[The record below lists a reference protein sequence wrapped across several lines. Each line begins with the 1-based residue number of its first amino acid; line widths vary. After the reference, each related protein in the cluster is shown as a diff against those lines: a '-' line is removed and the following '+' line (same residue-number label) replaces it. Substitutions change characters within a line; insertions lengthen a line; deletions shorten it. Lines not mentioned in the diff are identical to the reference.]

1 MISCL
6 LIHVTRN
13 SQGLPI
19 SKNSVISGEI
29 LQIGR
34 GAACKIHLQDHR
46 ISLLHATILRSEEG
60 GLYIDAE
67 HNVTLKVDGFI
78 TLSADLVPGTL
89 LEVGPYSLIVEPE
102 TEHHEITLSLELI
115 HPLPAVMQGHVP
127 VNLAALGWSKRK
139 FGFGMAAI
147 ILFLFMLL
155 PLLPA
160 ASNALDKWQ
169 SGLPVTM
176 TDSWSPGPL
185 SGGHELFAS
194 KCSTC
199 HQRAFKSVTDEICT
213 GCHARVSRHLTKAD
227 LEVQAFGGM
236 HCTNC
241 HIDHKGR
248 EELVLHDSSK
258 CVDCHGNIKD
268 KKTSTELANVND
280 FNLGH
285 PPFHL
290 TFVSDSGVVHIREDD
305 KARLIEKSGLK
316 YSHQVHLAKDGV
328 SSPQGD
334 TVMQCQDCHKLEES
348 GKHFAPMSMQKSCQ
362 QSGCHALDF
371 TDPVTGLAPHGS
383 ERAVMNSLREFYGKW
398 LGVSADNLAACKG
411 AVVQDCVNELARK
424 NAAATLFRKDLE
436 CGECH
441 EISPVANKDVPWK
454 VTPIRIN
461 RDWQPGAIFPHNRHD
476 TMKCTDC
483 HDKVESKV
491 SADISMPGI
500 AKCRECHVGNHPA
513 KGKVASG
520 CDSCHQFHRTAV
532 KPEN

>member
-6 LIHVTRN
+6 LIQVTRN

-19 SKNSVISGEI
+19 SKNSVIAGET

-46 ISLLHATILRSEEG
+46 ISLLHATILRSEDG
-60 GLYIDAE
+60 GLYVDAE
-67 HNVTLKVDGFI
+67 NNVTLKVDGFI
-78 TLSADLVPGTL
+78 TLSADLQPGTR
-89 LEVGPYSLIVEPE
+89 LEVGPYSLVVEPVSDQYD
-102 TEHHEITLSLELI
+102 ITLTLELI
-115 HPLPAVMQGHVP
+115 HPLPTVMQGHQP
-127 VNLAALGWSKRK
+127 VNLTALGWSKRK

-147 ILFLFMLL
+147 ILFLYFLL
-155 PLLPA
+155 PLLP
-160 ASNALDKWQ
+160 SLSPALDRWQ
-169 SGLPVTM
+169 ADLPVTL
-176 TDSWSPGPL
+176 TGAWSPGPL
-185 SGGHELFAS
+185 TGGHELFAS

-199 HQRAFKSVTDEICT
+199 HQRVFGAVSDEVCT

-227 LEVQAFGGM
+227 QEVKAFGRM
-236 HCTNC
+236 RCTNC

-248 EELVLHDSSK
+248 DELVLHDSSK

-268 KKTSTELANVND
+268 KKTSIALDNVRD
-280 FNLGH
+280 FSTAH
-285 PPFHL
+285 PAFHL
-290 TFVSDSGVVHIREDD
+290 TFGSGDSVLHIPEND
-305 KARLIEKSGLK
+305 KVRLIEKSGLK

-334 TVMQCQDCHKLEES
+334 TVMHCQDCHKLEES
-348 GKHFAPMSMQKSCQ
+348 GKHFAPMTMQKSCQ

-371 TDPVTGLAPHGS
+371 TDPVIGLAPHGS

-398 LGVSADNLAACKG
+398 LGESADNRAVCKSSVIQEC
-411 AVVQDCVNELARK
+411 ANELARK

-441 EISPVANKDVPWK
+441 EITPVANKDVPWK
-454 VTPIRIN
+454 VTPIHIN
-461 RDWQPGAIFPHNRHD
+461 RDWQPGAIFAHDRHD

-483 HDKVESKV
+483 HDKVNSKV

-513 KGKVASG
+513 RGRVVSG
-520 CDSCHQFHRTAV
+520 CDSCHQFHRSEVHAGS
-532 KPEN
+532 

>member
-1 MISCL
+1 
-6 LIHVTRN
+6 
-13 SQGLPI
+13 
-19 SKNSVISGEI
+19 
-29 LQIGR
+29 
-34 GAACKIHLQDHR
+34 
-46 ISLLHATILRSEEG
+46 
-60 GLYIDAE
+60 
-67 HNVTLKVDGFI
+67 
-78 TLSADLVPGTL
+78 
-89 LEVGPYSLIVEPE
+89 
-102 TEHHEITLSLELI
+102 
-115 HPLPAVMQGHVP
+115 
-127 VNLAALGWSKRK
+127 LGWSKRK

-160 ASNALDKWQ
+160 ASSALDKWQ

-176 TDSWSPGPL
+176 TDAWSPGPL
-185 SGGHELFAS
+185 SGGHELFAA

-199 HQRAFKSVTDEICT
+199 HQRAFKAVTDEICT

-248 EELVLHDSSK
+248 DELVLHDSSK

-280 FNLGH
+280 FTTGH

-290 TFVSDSGVVHIREDD
+290 TFNGASAHVREDD
-305 KARLIEKSGLK
+305 KAKLVEKSGLK
-316 YSHQVHLAKDGV
+316 YSHQVHLAQDGV

-383 ERAVMNSLREFYGKW
+383 ERAVMNSLREFYSKW
-398 LGVSADNLAACKG
+398 LAASADNRAACKT
-411 AVVQDCVNELARK
+411 AVLQDCVNELARK

-441 EISPVANKDVPWK
+441 EITPVANKDVPWK
-454 VTPIRIN
+454 VTPIRIT
-461 RDWQPGAIFPHNRHD
+461 RDWQPGATFAHGRHD

-483 HDKVESKV
+483 HDKMESKV